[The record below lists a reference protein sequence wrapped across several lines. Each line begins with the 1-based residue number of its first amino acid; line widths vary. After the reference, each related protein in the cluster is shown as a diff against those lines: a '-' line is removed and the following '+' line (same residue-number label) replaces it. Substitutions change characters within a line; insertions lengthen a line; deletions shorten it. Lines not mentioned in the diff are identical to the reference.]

1 MKLFNKVRAIA
12 IDTNGV
18 LLKDVYSGAIKQF
31 VERHGGQYTPELER
45 MVFGSPHAAG
55 GHIMATA
62 CRLPWTSQ
70 ETIDAFLAEQ
80 KQYAA
85 SNPVAINPGAIEFLE
100 RMQGKGLRITSY
112 GGSVKEVAFD
122 PLLQPY
128 EALFDRVTP
137 YVNMGAFRPG
147 MKEIAADA
155 MGCEFDEIVFID
167 DLNRVAD
174 VCRALGCGF
183 IGIPGGSYQQRQMI
197 DSGVKYVLA
206 SLEQVDMA
214 LLTELDQR
222 LSTQSLWQAVI
233 TV

>member
-1 MKLFNKVRAIA
+1 MKPFKKVKAIA
-12 IDTNGV
+12 VDTNGV

-31 VERHGGQYTPELER
+31 VERHGGLYTPELER

-80 KQYAA
+80 KECAK
-85 SNPVAINPGAIEFLE
+85 SHPVELSPGAVGFLE
-100 RMQGKGLRITSY
+100 RMQATGLRITSY
-112 GGSVKEVAFD
+112 GGSAKEVSFD
-122 PLLQPY
+122 PCLQAY
-128 EALFDRVTP
+128 QQLFDAGTP

-147 MKEIAADA
+147 MKEIAGEA
-155 MGCEFDEIVFID
+155 MGCAVDEIIFID

-174 VCRALGCGF
+174 VCRSLGCGF
-183 IGIPGGSYQQRQMI
+183 IGIPGATYQQRQMV

-206 SLEQVDMA
+206 SLDAIDAA
-214 LLTELDQR
+214 LLSEVDHR
-222 LSTQSLWQAVI
+222 LAENCLW
-233 TV
+233 

>member
-1 MKLFNKVRAIA
+1 MKLFNKVRVIA

-31 VERHGGQYTPELER
+31 VERHGGQYTSALER

-55 GHIMATA
+55 GHIMSTA

-80 KQYAA
+80 KEYAK
-85 SNPVAINPGAIEFLE
+85 SNPVAINQGAVRFLE
-100 RMQGKGLRITSY
+100 SIQSKGLRITSY
-112 GGSVKEVAFD
+112 GGSPKETSFD
-122 PLLQPY
+122 QLLQPY
-128 EALFDRVTP
+128 AHLFDAAKP

-147 MKEIAADA
+147 MKEIAAQEMA
-155 MGCEFDEIVFID
+155 CNLDEIIFID

-183 IGIPGGSYQQRQMI
+183 IGIPGASYQREQMI
-197 DSGVKYVLA
+197 ESGVRYVLD
-206 SLEQVDMA
+206 SLESIDTA
-214 LLTELDQR
+214 LLLEIDQR
-222 LSTQSLWQAVI
+222 LAENSLW
-233 TV
+233 